1 MRYLAILLGSLIVT
15 LAATQVSAAPMC
27 QSAKRSPASDYKCVI
42 RTGYG
47 TAEGHGSTKLKAK
60 EEARLQCGMGLINGY
75 TATRQNIPAD
85 KVDDLALAC
94 INLECE

>member
-1 MRYLAILLGSLIVT
+1 MRYLAIVLGSLVVT

-27 QSAKRSPASDYKCVI
+27 VPAKRGPASDYKCVI

-47 TAEGHGSTKLKAK
+47 MAVGHGSTKLKAK

-75 TATRQNIPAD
+75 TAARQNIPDD
-85 KVDDLALAC
+85 KIDDLALAC
-94 INLECE
+94 VNLECE

>member
-1 MRYLAILLGSLIVT
+1 MRYLVILFGSLIVT

-27 QSAKRSPASDYKCVI
+27 IPSRGPASDYKCVI

-47 TAEGHGSTKLKAK
+47 MAVGHGSTKLKAK

-75 TATRQNIPAD
+75 TAARQNIPDD

-94 INLECE
+94 VNLECE

>member
-1 MRYLAILLGSLIVT
+1 MRYLAILLGSLVVT

-27 QSAKRSPASDYKCVI
+27 SPAMRGPASDYKCVI

-47 TAEGHGSTKLKAK
+47 MAVGHGSTKLKAK
-60 EEARLQCGMGLINGY
+60 EEARLQCGMGLINEY
-75 TATRQNIPAD
+75 TAIRQNIPDD

-94 INLECE
+94 VNLECE